1 MFINSYKARS
11 LAQRDELSFQ
21 GFFTFPN
28 ITGLSEFGF
37 SGDTVMSWTFSGG
50 RILDPE
56 GNYTYDYLTNNSFVL
71 SGNINTGIYN
81 YYIGDQYIAQYPK
94 VNGKFDHFYVDTH
107 DTTFNLDLNIMSSG
121 QDVTYTY
128 PTTFDTGNAF
138 SFAIHN
144 TNTGYYFRIFSGDL
158 LLSNAE
164 TSIFDFQTGSFP
176 QTVTSG
182 TNIIIRDL
190 GAERGAVYPFTY
202 TLYTNQGNLTG
213 NFSVI
218 DNIPTYF
225 IEFDLVNLNN
235 SGYANFFYDSGD
247 ATDLTY
253 TTQNNFRY
261 GNYRLDYT
269 IDTPST
275 GKSLTIEL
283 AGLNGNTGN
292 YLAPFVSGINPTTS
306 GFGYSSAPTIVFQ
319 GGGGVGAAATVS
331 LAGGYVNFN
340 SISFTS
346 FGTGYTSAP
355 DVIFSGGSPT
365 YEASGIAS
373 LSGYTKTFFNTWTL
387 YSGDS
392 ISTLSSFATQ
402 TGVDRYISTVPLP
415 YTVNSLLIVAANRN
429 WWDTD
434 LNYAQLTVSG
444 LDNTSE
450 TFTITGGYV
459 V

>member
-1 MFINSYKARS
+1 M
-11 LAQRDELSFQ
+11 
-21 GFFTFPN
+21 T
-28 ITGLSEFGF
+28 
-37 SGDTVMSWTFSGG
+37 WTFSGG

-56 GNYTYDYLTNNSFVL
+56 GNYTYDYLTDNSFVL
-71 SGNINTGIYN
+71 SGNLNTGIYN
-81 YYIGDQYIAQYPK
+81 YYINEEYVAQYPK
-94 VNGKFDHFYVDTH
+94 VNGKFDTFYFDTS
-107 DTTFNLDLNIMSSG
+107 DTYFNVNLDIMASG
-121 QDVTYTY
+121 QEVTYAY
-128 PTTFDTGNAF
+128 PTTFDTGNSF
-138 SFAIHN
+138 SFALNN
-144 TNTGYYFRIFSGDL
+144 THTGYYFRIFSGEL
-158 LLSNAE
+158 SLSNAT
-164 TSIFDFQTGSFP
+164 TSIFDFQTGIFP
-176 QTVTSG
+176 LTVTSG
-182 TNIIIRDL
+182 ANIVIRDL
-190 GAERGAVYPFTY
+190 GAERGATYPINFTF
-202 TLYTNQGNLTG
+202 YTNQGNLTG

-218 DNIPTYF
+218 DDIPTYL

-253 TTQNNFRY
+253 TTQNGFRY

-283 AGLNGNTGN
+283 AGLNGNTGS
-292 YLAPFVSGINPTTS
+292 YLAPFVTGITPTTS
-306 GFGYSSAPTIVFQ
+306 GFGYSLAPTIVFQ
-319 GGGGVGAAATVS
+319 GGGGAGAAATVS
-331 LAGGYVNFN
+331 LAGSYVNFN

-365 YEASGIAS
+365 YTASGTAL
-373 LSGYTKTFFNTWTL
+373 LSGYTKTFFNTWSL

-392 ISTLSSFATQ
+392 ISSLSSFATQ

-415 YTVNSLLIVAANRN
+415 YSVNSLLIVAANRN

-444 LDNTSE
+444 LDNNSE
-450 TFTITGGYV
+450 TFTLTGGYIA
-459 V
+459 

>member
-1 MFINSYKARS
+1 MFINGYKSRS

-21 GFFTFPN
+21 GLFTFPS

-37 SGDTVMSWTFSGG
+37 SGDSVLTWTFSGG

-56 GNYTYDYLTNNSFVL
+56 GNYTYDYLTDNSFIL
-71 SGNINTGIYN
+71 SGNINSGIYN
-81 YYIGDQYIAQYPK
+81 YYVGDQYVAQYPK
-94 VNGKFDHFYVDTH
+94 VNGKFDYFYVDTH
-107 DTTFNLDLNIMSSG
+107 DSTFNLDLNIMSSG

-138 SFAIHN
+138 SFALRN

-158 LLSNAE
+158 SLSNAE

-182 TNIIIRDL
+182 TNIIIQDY

-213 NFSVI
+213 AFSII
-218 DNIPTYF
+218 DDIPTYF
-225 IEFDLVNLNN
+225 VEFDLINLNN

-247 ATDLTY
+247 STDLTY

-275 GKSLTIEL
+275 GKALTIEL
-283 AGLNGNTGN
+283 AGLNGNTGD
-292 YLAPFVSGINPTTS
+292 YLAPFVSGITITNS
-306 GFGYSSAPTIVFQ
+306 GFGYNSAPTVAFA
-319 GGGGVGAAATVS
+319 GGGGTGAAATAS
-331 LAGGYVNFN
+331 LLGGYI
-340 SISFTS
+340 SAISFTS

-355 DVIFSGGSPT
+355 TVTFNGGSPT
-365 YEASGIAS
+365 YSGSGIAI
-373 LSGYTKTFFNTWTL
+373 LSGYTKTFFNTWSLHT
-387 YSGDS
+387 GDS
-392 ISTLSSFATQ
+392 IGGLSSFASL
-402 TGVDRYISTVPLP
+402 TGLNRYISTVPLP
-415 YTVNSLLIVAANRN
+415 YTVNSLLTVVSNRN

-434 LNYAQLTVSG
+434 LSYTQLTVSG
-444 LDNTSE
+444 LDNHSE
-450 TFTITGGYV
+450 TFTITGGYTV
-459 V
+459 